1 MRSNIETGTVLA
13 GFRVESLIGKGAMGA
28 VYLAKAS
35 DGRSVALKVL
45 SLELTQDDRF
55 RQRFLRESQLAAS
68 LDHPHIVR
76 TVASGEYEGLL
87 YLAMAYVEGPDLRDL
102 LRSERRLE
110 TERSLVLLAQVASA
124 LDAAHAAGL
133 VHRDVKPGN
142 ILVSAAPEGE
152 QAYVCDFGLARHVT
166 SVSSLTGDRGFV
178 GTIDYVPP
186 EQIEGGRID
195 SRADVYSLGCVMY
208 ECLAGERPFERESE
222 LAVVFAHLNEPPP
235 RISDLR
241 PELPTEFDTV
251 FQTALAKSPESRY
264 STCGELIAAA
274 EAGSKGK
281 TYVRRTRRRRRL
293 LLASAALVAAAGAT
307 IGGVLVSQGSNAPP
321 TITQTKIAGA
331 TLDLKD
337 SAYRRLWKAAGAL
350 LPLKFP
356 EHYARHEFPTRKT
369 AVYFASDD
377 VQHAILPGKVRAVE
391 VTTWNRSDRTAEGV
405 GPCST
410 VEELKRAYG
419 ARLKPAPA
427 NTLGNKVYGY
437 TVGQNLF
444 FAIAA
449 PPNPTFVSAVAIYSN
464 RVDYAGFNAGNDPP
478 CS

>member
-45 SLELTQDDRF
+45 SPELAEDDRF
-55 RQRFLRESQLAAS
+55 RQRFLRESRLAAS
-68 LDHPHIVR
+68 LDHPHIVG

-87 YLAMAYVEGPDLRDL
+87 YLAMTYVEGSDLREL

-110 TERSLVLLAQVASA
+110 PERSLVLLAQVAEA
-124 LDAAHAAGL
+124 LDAAHGAGL

-142 ILVSAAPEGE
+142 ILVSEAPEGE

-208 ECLAGERPFERESE
+208 ECLTGERPFERESE

-235 RISDLR
+235 RISDVR
-241 PELPTEFDTV
+241 PELPLECDTV
-251 FQTALAKSPESRY
+251 FQTVLAKSPDDRY
-264 STCGELIAAA
+264 STCSELVAAA
-274 EAGSKGK
+274 GAALKGK
-281 TYVRRTRRRRRL
+281 TFVRRKLRRRRL
-293 LLASAALVAAAGAT
+293 LLAGVALLAAAGVT
-307 IGGVLVSQGSNAPP
+307 IGGVLASQGSNAPA
-321 TITQTKIAGA
+321 TITQTRIAGA
-331 TLDLKD
+331 KLDLKD
-337 SAYRRLWKAAGAL
+337 SAYRRIWKAAGAL
-350 LPLKFP
+350 LPLKYP
-356 EHYARHEFPTRKT
+356 EHYARHEFPTRKA
-369 AVYFASDD
+369 AVYFASDN
-377 VQHAILPGKVRAVE
+377 VQGAILPGSVRAVE
-391 VTTWNRSDRTAEGV
+391 VTTWNRSDQTAEGV

-427 NTLGNKVYGY
+427 NTLGPNVYGY
-437 TVGQNLF
+437 TVGKNLF

-449 PPNPTFVSAVAIYSN
+449 PPHPRFVGAVAVYSN
-464 RVDYAGFNAGNDPP
+464 RVDYAGFNATNDPP
-478 CS
+478 CT

>member
-1 MRSNIETGTVLA
+1 
-13 GFRVESLIGKGAMGA
+13 
-28 VYLAKAS
+28 
-35 DGRSVALKVL
+35 VA
-45 SLELTQDDRF
+45 D
-55 RQRFLRESQLAAS
+55 
-68 LDHPHIVR
+68 
-76 TVASGEYEGLL
+76 
-87 YLAMAYVEGPDLRDL
+87 
-102 LRSERRLE
+102 
-110 TERSLVLLAQVASA
+110 A

-142 ILVSAAPEGE
+142 ILVSAAPAGE
-152 QAYVCDFGLARHVT
+152 QAFVCDFGLARHVT

-186 EQIEGGRID
+186 EQIEGGQLDR
-195 SRADVYSLGCVMY
+195 RADIYSLGCVLY
-208 ECLAGERPFERESE
+208 ECLAGERPFDRESE

-241 PELPTEFDTV
+241 PELPTELDIV
-251 FQTALAKSPESRY
+251 FQTVLAKSPEARY
-264 STCGELIAAA
+264 STCGQLIAAA
-274 EAGSKGK
+274 KAASKGR
-281 TYVRRTRRRRRL
+281 TYVRRKPRRGRL
-293 LLASAALVAAAGAT
+293 LLAGAVLLAAAAAT
-307 IGGVLVSQGSNAPP
+307 IGGVLASKDSSAPP

-337 SAYRRLWKAAGAL
+337 SAYRRIWKAAGAL

-369 AVYFASDD
+369 AVYFDSDD
-377 VQHAILPGKVRAVE
+377 VQGAILPGKVTAVE

-410 VEELKRAYG
+410 VDELKRAYG

-427 NTLGNKVYGY
+427 NTIGRNVYGY
-437 TVGQNLF
+437 TVGKNLF

-449 PPNPTFVSAVAIYSN
+449 PPHPTFVGAVAVYSN

-478 CS
+478 CT

>member
-1 MRSNIETGTVLA
+1 MRSNIETGSVLA
-13 GFRVESLIGKGAMGA
+13 GFRVESLIGEGAMGA
-28 VYLAKAS
+28 VYLAEAP
-35 DGRSVALKVL
+35 DGGPVALKVL
-45 SLELTQDDRF
+45 SLELAQDDRF
-55 RQRFLRESQLAAS
+55 RQRFLRESRLAAS
-68 LDHPHIVR
+68 IDHPHIVGI
-76 TVASGEYEGLL
+76 VASGECQGLL
-87 YLAMAYVEGPDLRDL
+87 YLAMTYVEGSDLREL

-110 TERSLVLLAQVASA
+110 PERSLGLLAQVAGA
-124 LDAAHAAGL
+124 LDAAHATGL

-142 ILVSAAPEGE
+142 ILVRQGPEGE

-195 SRADVYSLGCVMY
+195 RRADIYSLGCVMY
-208 ECLAGERPFERESE
+208 ECLTGERPYERESE

-235 RISDLR
+235 RISDVR
-241 PELPTEFDTV
+241 PELPLEFNNVFDTV
-251 FQTALAKSPESRY
+251 LAKSPDDRY
-264 STCGELIAAA
+264 STCGELVTAA
-274 EAGSKGK
+274 EAALKGK
-281 TYVRRTRRRRRL
+281 TFARRKLRRRRL
-293 LLASAALVAAAGAT
+293 LLAGVALLAAAGAT
-307 IGGVLVSQGSNAPP
+307 IGGVLVSQGSKAPA
-321 TITQTKIAGA
+321 TITQTRIAGA

-377 VQHAILPGKVRAVE
+377 VQGAILPGSVRAVE

-410 VEELKRAYG
+410 VEELQRAYG

-427 NTLGNKVYGY
+427 NTIGRNVYGY
-437 TVGQNLF
+437 TVGKNLF
-444 FAIAA
+444 FAIAS
-449 PPNPTFVSAVAIYSN
+449 PPHPRFVGAVAVYSN
-464 RVDYAGFNAGNDPP
+464 RVDYAGFNATNEPP
-478 CS
+478 CT

>member
-1 MRSNIETGTVLA
+1 MRSDVPTGTILA
-13 GFRVESLIGKGAMGA
+13 GFRIESLIGEGAMGS
-28 VYLAKAS
+28 VYLAEAS
-35 DGRSVALKVL
+35 GGQRVALKVL
-45 SLELTQDDRF
+45 SPELARDDRF

-68 LDHPHIVR
+68 LDHPHIVP
-76 TVASGEYEGLL
+76 TIASGEDQGLL
-87 YLAMAYVEGPDLRDL
+87 YLAMPYVAGSDLREL
-102 LRSERRLE
+102 LRREGRLE
-110 TERSLVLLAQVASA
+110 PERTLALLTQVADA

-142 ILVSAAPEGE
+142 ILVSTAPEGE
-152 QAYVCDFGLARHVT
+152 QAFICDFGLARHVT

-186 EQIEGGRID
+186 EQIEGSQID
-195 SRADVYSLGCVMY
+195 SRADIYSLGCVLY

-222 LAVVFAHLNEPPP
+222 LAVVFAHLNEQPP

-241 PELPTEFDTV
+241 PGLPLEFDTV
-251 FQTALAKSPESRY
+251 FETALAKSPDSRY

-274 EAGSKGK
+274 QAALKGR
-281 TYVRRTRRRRRL
+281 TFVRRKPRRRRL
-293 LLASAALVAAAGAT
+293 LLAGVALLAAAGAA
-307 IGGVLVSQGSNAPP
+307 IGGVLASQDSNAPA
-321 TITQTKIAGA
+321 TITQTRIAGA

-337 SAYRRLWKAAGAL
+337 SAYRRIWKAAGAL

-369 AVYFASDD
+369 AVYFASDN
-377 VQHAILPGKVRAVE
+377 VQGAILPGHVRAVE

-427 NTLGNKVYGY
+427 NTLGHNVYGY
-437 TVGQNLF
+437 TVGKNLF

-449 PPNPTFVSAVAIYSN
+449 PPHPRFVGAVAVYSN
-464 RVDYAGFNAGNDPP
+464 RVDYAGFNAISDPP
-478 CS
+478 CT